1 MKALLILGCAA
12 ISWKEGLFAADS
24 YNEPLRPRYHFS
36 PAKNWTND
44 PNGLV
49 YYKGEYHIFYQYN
62 PFGDKW
68 GHMSWGHAVSPD
80 MVHWKH
86 LPVALAEENGV
97 MIFSG
102 SVVVDPNT
110 SGLCASVDCLVAIY
124 TGHTETRQSQHIAVS
139 NDRGRTW
146 TKFAGNPVLDLQL
159 KDFRDPK
166 VLRVGANWVMVVSL
180 PDRHKVRFYKSANLK
195 AWELLSEFGPAG
207 ATGGNWECPDLFEL
221 GGKWVLSV
229 NLMPGGPQGGSANQY
244 FVGQFDGVKFVNSNS
259 AESVLWADYG
269 ADWYASTSFYG
280 IPDGRRVWI
289 GWLSNWLYANDE
301 PTSPFRGVQSFPR
314 VLSLRNDRLVQEPIA
329 ELKQLRAAP
338 LRVSNVSIAEANQKL
353 AGFHGQSYEM
363 EIDGAEAVH
372 LLKNG
377 SEETVIS
384 VKDTISIDRTHS
396 GNVAFQKDFAKL
408 HPSVA
413 ARSRKLRIFV
423 DYSVVDVFANEGA
436 TVLTDRVF
444 PSATADGLSLSGS
457 AKDRVTLTVWKLR
470 SSWK

>member
-1 MKALLILGCAA
+1 MKALVILVSAA
-12 ISWKEGLFAADS
+12 ALFAADS
-24 YNEPLRPRYHFS
+24 YYEPLRPRYHFS

-102 SVVVDPNT
+102 SVVVDPNS
-110 SGLCASVDCLVAIY
+110 SGLCAASDCLVAIY
-124 TGHTETRQSQHIAVS
+124 TGHTEKRQTQHIAVS

-146 TKFAGNPVLDLQL
+146 TKYSGNPVLDLQL

-166 VLRVGANWVMVVSL
+166 VLRAGANWVMVVAL
-180 PDRHKVRFYKSANLK
+180 PDQHKVRFYKSGNLK
-195 AWELLSEFGPAG
+195 TWELLSEFGPAG

-221 GGKWVLSV
+221 GGQWVLSV

-244 FVGQFDGVKFVNSNS
+244 FVGQFDGVKFVNSNTPDT
-259 AESVLWADYG
+259 VLWADYG

-280 IPDGRRVWI
+280 VTDGRRIWI

-301 PTSPFRGVQSFPR
+301 PTAPFRGVQSFPR
-314 VLSLRNDRLVQEPIA
+314 ALSLRDGRLVQQPIE
-329 ELKQLRAAP
+329 ELKKLRQAP
-338 LRVSNVSIAEANQKL
+338 MTISNLTVEEANKKL
-353 AGFHGQSYEM
+353 ATFHGQSYEV
-363 EIDGAEAVH
+363 EVDGAEAVH
-372 LLKNG
+372 VLKNG
-377 SEETVIS
+377 AEETVVS
-384 VKDTISIDRTHS
+384 VKDTVSVDRRHS
-396 GNVAFQKDFAKL
+396 GNVGFQKDFAKL
-408 HPSVA
+408 HASVP

-423 DYSVVDVFANEGA
+423 DHSVVDVFANDGA

-444 PSATADGLSLSGS
+444 PSESADGLAVSGS
-457 AKDRVTLTVWKLR
+457 PTDRVTLTVWKLR
-470 SSWK
+470 SSWN